1 MSQEQTVVVT
11 GANGRI
17 GRAVARQYAEEGATI
32 VALDTKASTELAEEV
47 SSLGS
52 QCLTLPV
59 DLARRDAVAE
69 AMDAALKEVGR
80 IDVLIS
86 QAFLGKRE
94 PFLEIT
100 KESWNQVLALTL
112 KSGFLVAQ
120 ATLPAMLQEKEGSV
134 VFVSSIA
141 GRRSSSVMGA
151 HYTCARYGLIGL
163 TRHLAREFAGTG
175 IRVNCVCPGP
185 PDAPSLLDNTTE
197 EERSEIISRT
207 PLQRLADP
215 DDVAEVIRFVAGPKA
230 RHMHGAIVD
239 VNGGLY

>member
-17 GRAVARQYAEEGATI
+17 GRAVARQYAEEGVTI
-32 VALDTKASTELAEEV
+32 VALDTKVSTELAGEV
-47 SSLGS
+47 SGLGA

-59 DLARRDAVAE
+59 DLTRRDAVAE

-80 IDVLIS
+80 IDVLVS

-120 ATLPAMLQEKEGSV
+120 ATLPAMLREKEGSV

-185 PDAPSLLDNTTE
+185 PDAPSLLDSTTE
-197 EERSEIISRT
+197 EERSEIIRRT
-207 PLQRLADP
+207 PLRRLADP

>member
-1 MSQEQTVVVT
+1 LSQEQTVVVT

-32 VALDTKASTELAEEV
+32 VALDTKASTELAGEV
-47 SSLGS
+47 SGLGA

-59 DLARRDAVAE
+59 DLTRRDAVAE

-80 IDVLIS
+80 IDVLVS

-94 PFLEIT
+94 PFLKIT

-112 KSGFLVAQ
+112 KSGYLVAQ
-120 ATLPAMLQEKEGSV
+120 ATLAAMLREKEGSM

-151 HYTCARYGLIGL
+151 HYTCARHGLIGL

-185 PDAPSLLDNTTE
+185 PDAPSLLDYTTE

-207 PLQRLADP
+207 PLRRLADP

>member
-1 MSQEQTVVVT
+1 LSQEQTVVVT

-32 VALDTKASTELAEEV
+32 VALDTKASTELAGEV
-47 SSLGS
+47 SGLGA

-59 DLARRDAVAE
+59 DLTRRDAVAE

-80 IDVLIS
+80 IDVLVS
-86 QAFLGKRE
+86 QAFLGTRE
-94 PFLEIT
+94 PFLKIT

-120 ATLPAMLQEKEGSV
+120 ATLPAMLREKEGSM

-151 HYTCARYGLIGL
+151 HYTCARHGLIGL

-185 PDAPSLLDNTTE
+185 PDAPSLLDYTTE

-207 PLQRLADP
+207 PLRRLADP

>member
-1 MSQEQTVVVT
+1 MVVT

-32 VALDTKASTELAEEV
+32 VALDTKASTELAREISV
-47 SSLGS
+47 LGA

-59 DLARRDAVAE
+59 DLTRRDAVAE

-80 IDVLIS
+80 IDVLVS

-120 ATLPAMLQEKEGSV
+120 ATLPAMLREKEGSV

-151 HYTCARYGLIGL
+151 HYTCARHGLIGL

-197 EERSEIISRT
+197 
-207 PLQRLADP
+207 
-215 DDVAEVIRFVAGPKA
+215 
-230 RHMHGAIVD
+230 
-239 VNGGLY
+239 

>member
-1 MSQEQTVVVT
+1 LSQEQTVVVT

-32 VALDTKASTELAEEV
+32 VALDTKASTELAAEV
-47 SSLGS
+47 AGLGA

-59 DLARRDAVAE
+59 DLTRRDAVAE

-80 IDVLIS
+80 IEVLVS

-100 KESWNQVLALTL
+100 KASWNQVLALTL

-120 ATLPAMLQEKEGSV
+120 ATLPAMLREKEGSV

-151 HYTCARYGLIGL
+151 HYTCARHGLIGL

-185 PDAPSLLDNTTE
+185 PGAPSLFDNTTE
-197 EERSEIISRT
+197 EERSEIINRT
-207 PLQRLADP
+207 PLRRLADP